1 MFARH
6 EGRPWLPARIRS
18 TSDARQV
25 SCCSVGRLA
34 GACFV
39 RHRAGGK
46 QPPVPP
52 ENALKL
58 SAIIATVEQ
67 RDAFHYVSDI
77 EWNDDGYY
85 DVVYF
90 TTDKAKVEMKID
102 AVTGKTR

>member
-1 MFARH
+1 MRIKPVAVLLIALLAPASFAVAQ
-6 EGRPWLPARIRS
+6 E
-18 TSDARQV
+18 
-25 SCCSVGRLA
+25 
-34 GACFV
+34 
-39 RHRAGGK
+39 GK

-52 ENALKL
+52 DSALKL

-67 RDAFHYVSDI
+67 RDGFQYVSDDV

>member
-1 MFARH
+1 MRIKPVAVLLIALMAPAPFVIAQ
-6 EGRPWLPARIRS
+6 EGKP
-18 TSDARQV
+18 
-25 SCCSVGRLA
+25 
-34 GACFV
+34 
-39 RHRAGGK
+39 
-46 QPPVPP
+46 PPVPP
-52 ENALKL
+52 DSALKL

-67 RDAFHYVSDI
+67 RDGFHYVDDV

>member
-1 MFARH
+1 MRIKPVAVLLVALLAPASFVIAQ
-6 EGRPWLPARIRS
+6 EGKP
-18 TSDARQV
+18 
-25 SCCSVGRLA
+25 
-34 GACFV
+34 
-39 RHRAGGK
+39 
-46 QPPVPP
+46 PPVPP
-52 ENALKL
+52 DNALKL

-67 RDAFHYVSDI
+67 RDAFHYVSDV

>member
-1 MFARH
+1 MRVKSTAVLLVALLPLTSFAF
-6 EGRPWLPARIRS
+6 AQ
-18 TSDARQV
+18 DN
-25 SCCSVGRLA
+25 
-34 GACFV
+34 
-39 RHRAGGK
+39 K
-46 QPPVPP
+46 PPVPP

-85 DVVYF
+85 DVVYM

>member
-1 MFARH
+1 MSRKFAAA
-6 EGRPWLPARIRS
+6 LLVALLTPASIVFAQ
-18 TSDARQV
+18 DN
-25 SCCSVGRLA
+25 
-34 GACFV
+34 
-39 RHRAGGK
+39 K
-46 QPPVPP
+46 PPVPP

-58 SAIIATVEQ
+58 SAVIATVEQ

-85 DVVYF
+85 DVIYF